1 MIPTLHQKPH
11 RVVNSKVFTPSEQKS
26 IRRKPKYAITSTIQ
40 TGSYTAM
47 GLMLGYS
54 LQKHN
59 DLAAMDAE
67 MVMLIREGGDDG
79 VSAENRTRLERAGW
93 KVRVAEELEFMGV
106 DKSAIRSHHRHNLNK
121 LHVWSWTEYEKI
133 IFMDADTVCKGS
145 LADLWSMP
153 GGRNHLVRML

>member
-1 MIPTLHQKPH
+1 
-11 RVVNSKVFTPSEQKS
+11 
-26 IRRKPKYAITSTIQ
+26 
-40 TGSYTAM
+40 M

-93 KVRVAEELEFMGV
+93 KVRVAEELDFMGV

-121 LHVWSWTEYEKI
+121 LHIWSWTEYEKI

-153 GGRNHLVRML
+153 GGRNCIIRMQ